1 MTNNQ
6 TLLSLYKNPLAAGAL
21 PTEVSSTTAHHGK
34 IMGYLFRTD
43 ANDESALEMTA
54 VESMPHVPPRAHI
67 ELAPVASLPHV
78 PPRAELA
85 PVASLPHVPPRAGFA
100 QVASLPHVPPRA

>member
-6 TLLSLYKNPLAAGAL
+6 TLLSLYKNPLAAGGL
-21 PTEVSSTTAHHGK
+21 PTEVSSATAHHGK
-34 IMGYLFRTD
+34 IMGYLLRTD
-43 ANDESALEMTA
+43 ANDESALAMTA
-54 VESMPHVPPRAHI
+54 VESMPHVPPRAELAPVASLPHAPPRA

-85 PVASLPHVPPRAGFA
+85 PVASLPH
-100 QVASLPHVPPRA
+100 